1 MKTKRFLA
9 TIPKELS
16 KELDLFAKQQEASI
30 SLVAQQAVTRNSDAR
45 PLEEDIDYV
54 RGETEGIQ
62 LSFSETAYQ
71 LIELW
76 SEQTGLTKSKLVTYS
91 LQQTFMKGEIE

>member
-9 TIPKELS
+9 TIPMQLS
-16 KELDLFAKQQEASI
+16 KELELFAKQQETSV

-45 PLEEDIDYV
+45 PSNEDIHYV

-76 SEQTGLTKSKLVTYS
+76 SEQSGLSKSKLITYS
-91 LQQTFMKGEIE
+91 LQQTILKGEEY